1 MGSVRNVS
9 SRRASDSRPT
19 LTGLSNQW
27 FYLAVLIPP
36 LVAVAGLF
44 IIEGSG
50 NYGFQPEI
58 GVSMVL
64 LLAVWQER
72 GLRAFILVSL
82 ALLFLGFAIPY
93 WGWEVSIEISI
104 VATFGHLMVAVVA
117 VVLYLPLARLL
128 SENPVGPVLALAASL
143 LVAVILPALM
153 IAAVTKDELVRD
165 ISYLQLSLLWGSAAF
180 VGGMLVALV
189 GLLLL
194 PPYAEISRG
203 TGRTGEGLLASTLVV
218 IVATVVAI
226 TTTEWLLWALVPPL
240 VWSALRCGPRWV
252 AGQIAAVTVV
262 FVVFAEEYQRGS
274 PWLNVLAAQI
284 AMLSLVFSVP
294 VIALA
299 VNGMRREAKRAAV
312 ALELAQRDSL
322 TGLYNRRAL
331 NRIVDGAL
339 ARAAKNQTQVGIVYL
354 DIDKFKALNDALGHG
369 AGDLVLA
376 GVGKE
381 LRDSLRQTD
390 SAFRV
395 GGDEFVVVL
404 SDLASASDLDAVVD
418 SVRSNV
424 NREFPV
430 GGRAVS
436 VSVSLGSAL
445 GYGSSD
451 RDGLLAEADRALYQE
466 KEFGPSV

>member
-1 MGSVRNVS
+1 
-9 SRRASDSRPT
+9 
-19 LTGLSNQW
+19 
-27 FYLAVLIPP
+27 
-36 LVAVAGLF
+36 
-44 IIEGSG
+44 
-50 NYGFQPEI
+50 
-58 GVSMVL
+58 
-64 LLAVWQER
+64 
-72 GLRAFILVSL
+72 
-82 ALLFLGFAIPY
+82 
-93 WGWEVSIEISI
+93 
-104 VATFGHLMVAVVA
+104 
-117 VVLYLPLARLL
+117 
-128 SENPVGPVLALAASL
+128 
-143 LVAVILPALM
+143 
-153 IAAVTKDELVRD
+153 
-165 ISYLQLSLLWGSAAF
+165 
-180 VGGMLVALV
+180 
-189 GLLLL
+189 
-194 PPYAEISRG
+194 
-203 TGRTGEGLLASTLVV
+203 
-218 IVATVVAI
+218 
-226 TTTEWLLWALVPPL
+226 
-240 VWSALRCGPRWV
+240 
-252 AGQIAAVTVV
+252 VTVV

-424 NREFPV
+424 NREFAV
-430 GGRAVS
+430 GGRSVS